1 MGVTCCVSH
10 DYSKVNRAWVM
21 RQFCKREK
29 CRLLKCRFLHIVQQG
44 YRWHLLSY
52 QPWKKCSLHI
62 YVFTSICKWGMI
74 VIAFSSLSVSLLRL
88 TLTRMCIKLAF
99 YQHLCTRLS
108 NDKKLVDEIH
118 DSACLF
124 EILLQNDGQGH
135 HRPGLGWQRA
145 ESAVRALSL
154 PKLACSLL
162 GTSFNW

>member
-1 MGVTCCVSH
+1 M
-10 DYSKVNRAWVM
+10 
-21 RQFCKREK
+21 
-29 CRLLKCRFLHIVQQG
+29 
-44 YRWHLLSY
+44 
-52 QPWKKCSLHI
+52 
-62 YVFTSICKWGMI
+62 
-74 VIAFSSLSVSLLRL
+74 IAFSSLSVSLLRL

-135 HRPGLGWQRA
+135 DRPGLGSLGWQRA

-154 PKLACSLL
+154 PKLDYSLL
-162 GTSFNW
+162 GTSFN